1 MKILGIHA
9 FSITAGLLLAATCQA
24 QAPAKSQDA
33 YPSRAIR
40 LIVPFAPGA
49 GADLTARTVGQKL
62 SETFAQ
68 PVVVE
73 NRPGANGILGSET
86 AMRSAPDGYTLLLTA
101 RDTLGVNP
109 SLYKKLVYDSLTSFD
124 FVGVAAWGPYV
135 IVVNPKVPVTS
146 LKELVALAKA
156 KPRELTYGSFGAG
169 SFPQIGF
176 EALNAKMG
184 IDLLHVPYKGASL
197 AVTGALAGEVSV
209 TASSAAG
216 VIGQIRAG
224 KLVPIAIGSPRRSP
238 LLPNIPTLLEAGVGD
253 DLLPPTYFAFALPA
267 GTPKAIVNKLSSDIH
282 RIVNSKETAQRLI
295 DAGLEPYGST
305 SEEMLESVRRDVPR
319 FQQAT
324 KAIGIQ
330 PE

>member
-1 MKILGIHA
+1 MKNLSCRA
-9 FSITAGLLLAATCQA
+9 FLFSVSLLLTATCHA
-24 QAPAKSQDA
+24 QAPSKQQET
-33 YPSRAIR
+33 YPNRAIR

-62 SETFAQ
+62 SEAFAQ

-73 NRPGANGILGSET
+73 NRPGANGILGTET
-86 AMRSAPDGYTLLLTA
+86 AIKSAPDGYTLLLIS

-109 SLYKKLVYDSLTSFD
+109 SLYKKLPYDPLSSFEY
-124 FVGVAAWGPYV
+124 VGIAVWGPYV
-135 IVVNPKVPVTS
+135 VVANPKLQVNS
-146 LKELVALAKA
+146 LGELIALAKA
-156 KPRELTYGSFGAG
+156 KPRQLSYGSFGTG
-169 SFPQIGF
+169 SFPQMGF

-184 IDLLHVPYKGASL
+184 IDLLHVPYKSASL
-197 AVTGALAGEVSV
+197 AVTGALAGEVSI

-238 LLPNIPTLLEAGVGD
+238 LLPNVQTLPEAGVDD
-253 DLLPPTYFAFALPA
+253 DLLPQVFFGFALPA
-267 GTPKAIVNKLSSDIH
+267 GTPRPIVAKLSSEIH

-295 DAGLEPYGST
+295 EAGLEPFGST
-305 SEEMLESVRRDVPR
+305 SEEMAEIVKRDVPR
-319 FQQAT
+319 FQQAV

-330 PE
+330 AE